1 VSNCFPA
8 IFAPNNYK
16 FKDSDQM
23 KKLMWILL
31 TVIVFA
37 SCSNN
42 ANQFQITGTLDNA
55 PEGWVML
62 AKVVDGNFVNFDSI
76 QPDKGSFAFKGEIES
91 PEIYFLVFP
100 EGSGRVQVFTE
111 PGKITVSGNLEEPK
125 IEGSKTQALLD
136 QFQTQL
142 DKNNEERNTIYA
154 EYQQAQSVG
163 DTVTM
168 SAIETRFNQIDDS
181 EIAYI
186 LDFAKTNTSSVV
198 TPHVMMRYSYYY
210 ELSDLEDVFSTLD
223 PAVENSKYY
232 KNLSET
238 IETLRKVE
246 IGQPAPDFTQNDTLG
261 NPVSLMS
268 LRGKYVLVD
277 FWASWCGPC
286 RAENPNV
293 VEAYRKYN
301 AKGFTILGVSLD
313 RDKDK
318 WLQAIA
324 DDQLTWMHI
333 SDLKYWD
340 NAAAK
345 LYGIRS
351 IPANLLL
358 DPNGIIVGKNLR
370 EQALQDKLA
379 ELLK

>member
-1 VSNCFPA
+1 
-8 IFAPNNYK
+8 
-16 FKDSDQM
+16 M
-23 KKLMWILL
+23 KKLLSFLL
-31 TVIVFA
+31 IVIVFG

-62 AKVVDGNFVNFDSI
+62 AKVVDGNLVNFDSI
-76 QPDKGSFAFKGEIES
+76 QPEKGSFAFKGEIEL

-100 EGSGRVQVFTE
+100 EGSGRIQVFTE

-125 IEGSKTQALLD
+125 IEGSKSQVLLD
-136 QFQTQL
+136 QFQAVL
-142 DKNNEERNTIYA
+142 NKNNEKRNTIYA
-154 EYQQAQSVG
+154 DYQQAQSIG
-163 DTVTM
+163 DTTTM
-168 SAIETRFNQIDDS
+168 AAIEAQFNEID
-181 EIAYI
+181 ETEVAYI
-186 LDFAKTNTSSVV
+186 LDFAKTNTTSVV
-198 TPHVMMRYSYYY
+198 APHVMQRYSYYY
-210 ELSDLEDVFSTLD
+210 ELSDLEDVFSTFD
-223 PAVENSKYY
+223 PSIENSKYY
-232 KNLSET
+232 KNLNET
-238 IETLRKVE
+238 IQTLRSVE

-261 NPVSLMS
+261 NPVALSS

-293 VEAYRKYN
+293 VEAFQKYN
-301 AKGFTILGVSLD
+301 AKGFTVLGVSLD
-313 RDKDK
+313 RDKAK

-324 DDQLTWMHI
+324 ADNLTWTHI

-345 LYGIRS
+345 LYGVRS
-351 IPANLLL
+351 IPGNFLL

-370 EQALQDKLA
+370 EQALHDKLA